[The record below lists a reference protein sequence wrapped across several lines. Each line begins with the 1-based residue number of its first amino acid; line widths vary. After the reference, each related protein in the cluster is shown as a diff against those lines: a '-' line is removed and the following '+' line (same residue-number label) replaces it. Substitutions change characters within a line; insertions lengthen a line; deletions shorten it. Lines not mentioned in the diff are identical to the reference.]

1 MKINHKVLLPF
12 IGVLLLSLCFFSFPK
27 GEIVLAVNKTH
38 TPFLNRFFAGVSSI
52 GNTMSIFLFIAIV
65 LRYKLKF
72 LYFFVM
78 AFLIESTIVIL
89 CKHLFFDGLPRPYLL
104 FEAKGI
110 LTQIN
115 FVEGVRVNK
124 RDSFPSG
131 HTAYAFVI
139 ATFFALKI
147 KKMLPAIG
155 LCLFAM
161 LVGISRMYLVQHF
174 FMDVFAG
181 AVVGISSAYI
191 AIVLIKNSRKRTWY
205 NMKIRFTPT
214 HKNWFTLITFPDN

>member
-12 IGVLLLSLCFFSFPK
+12 VIVLFLSIFFFSFAK
-27 GEIVLAVNKTH
+27 GEVVLAINKIH
-38 TPFLNRFFAGVSSI
+38 TSFLDKFFVGISSI
-52 GNTMSIFLFIAIV
+52 GNTLSIFLFLVIV

-72 LYFFVM
+72 LSFFIL

-89 CKHLFFDGLPRPYLL
+89 CKHLVFDGAPRPYLL

-110 LTQIN
+110 LSQIN
-115 FVEGVRVNK
+115 FVEGIRVNK

-131 HTAYAFVI
+131 HTAYAFLI

-147 KKMLPAIG
+147 KKMLTAIG

-181 AVVGISSAYI
+181 AMVGISSAYL
-191 AIVLIKNSRKRTWY
+191 AIILVKNSKKRKWY
-205 NMKIRFTPT
+205 NMKLRFTPT
-214 HKNWFTLITFPDN
+214 HKNWLSLIPEN

>member
-12 IGVLLLSLCFFSFPK
+12 LVLIVLSLFFFAYAKGEVVLL
-27 GEIVLAVNKTH
+27 INKHH
-38 TPFLNRFFAGVSSI
+38 TLFLDRFFTSLSSI
-52 GNTMSIFLFIAIV
+52 GNTMSIFFFLAIV

-72 LYFFVM
+72 LYFFVL

-89 CKHLFFDGLPRPYLL
+89 CKHLIFDGFPRPYLM

-110 LTQIN
+110 LSQIN

-131 HTAYAFVI
+131 HTAYAFLI
-139 ATFFALKI
+139 ATYFSLKI
-147 KKMLPAIG
+147 KKTLPAIG
-155 LCLFAM
+155 LCLIAT
-161 LVGISRMYLVQHF
+161 LIGISRMYLVQHF

-181 AVVGISSAYI
+181 AIVGVSSAYV
-191 AIVLIKNSRKRTWY
+191 AIVLIKNSRKKKWY
-205 NMKIRFTPT
+205 NMKIRFTPMR
-214 HKNWFTLITFPDN
+214 KNWIEFIPTPEN